1 MAFCT
6 KARCHFLLAVVVV
19 QVVLSWTV
27 HYGATAFQV
36 PHRIRAAP
44 ASRCQ
49 QPLASTLKIS
59 SSVATS
65 TTTTALSSSL
75 LGTGME
81 TSVEGWTDMITTIT
95 AAAAQSPSSTI
106 ILAEETWRQYVPLAV
121 SLLVIVDILLGSP
134 AANSILGMVR
144 AQEDAQEGDDSND
157 KTRRNKVVVQ
167 TKGERIDSEQLA
179 NAALER
185 ARNAL
190 EWNTEKERLKTDAD
204 RMEDLRKKM
213 DNQLREFDEKKNE
226 KE

>member
-1 MAFCT
+1 M
-6 KARCHFLLAVVVV
+6 
-19 QVVLSWTV
+19 
-27 HYGATAFQV
+27 
-36 PHRIRAAP
+36 
-44 ASRCQ
+44 
-49 QPLASTLKIS
+49 
-59 SSVATS
+59 
-65 TTTTALSSSL
+65 
-75 LGTGME
+75 
-81 TSVEGWTDMITTIT
+81 
-95 AAAAQSPSSTI
+95 
-106 ILAEETWRQYVPLAV
+106 
-121 SLLVIVDILLGSP
+121 IVDILLGSP

>member
-1 MAFCT
+1 
-6 KARCHFLLAVVVV
+6 
-19 QVVLSWTV
+19 
-27 HYGATAFQV
+27 
-36 PHRIRAAP
+36 
-44 ASRCQ
+44 
-49 QPLASTLKIS
+49 
-59 SSVATS
+59 
-65 TTTTALSSSL
+65 
-75 LGTGME
+75 
-81 TSVEGWTDMITTIT
+81 MITTIT

-106 ILAEETWRQYVPLAV
+106 LLAEETWRQYVPLAV